1 MLAVDT
7 NILVRFLTRDEPKAV
22 VRVNTLLRTQ
32 QVWIPKTVLLE
43 TEWVLRTAYGYE
55 RDRLLQAF
63 RGLVGLTNVHL
74 EDALAVSQAMDW
86 LASGLEFADALHL
99 ASCGEAEGFV
109 TFDKALVRQAKALA
123 PIEVSAL

>member
-7 NILVRFLTRDEPKAV
+7 NILVRFLARDEPKAV

-32 QVWIPKTVLLE
+32 PVWIPKTVLLE

-63 RGLVGLTNVHL
+63 RGLAGLTNVHL
-74 EDALAVSQAMDW
+74 EDALAVRQAMDW
-86 LASGLEFADALHL
+86 LASGLDFADALHL

-123 PIEVSAL
+123 SIEVSAL